1 VGTSSQLRELFP
13 AAVVAV
19 EQDRHIDLDRDD
31 TGNIN
36 DEVSA
41 GFVGGI
47 APDDPRPWM
56 NDDACD
62 ASSMTMSGEAK

>member
-1 VGTSSQLRELFP
+1 MRELFP

-47 APDDPRPWM
+47 ARDDPRPWM